1 MESRKTELTETK
13 ILLTVARGEGWGVGK
28 MSGKGQK
35 LHISSSKISKLS
47 SGDLVC
53 STVTKVNNFILSI

>member
-1 MESRKTELTETK
+1 MKQKKPQLKEKK
-13 ILLTVARGEGWGVGK
+13 IEKAAAGGGGGGVGK

-35 LHISSSKISKLS
+35 LHISSSKKSKLS

-53 STVTKVNNFILSI
+53 STVTKVNNFILCI